1 LLTDLNIGNDVD
13 DDDDDRKI
21 DAFRKETLDDK
32 LFFFEVKEKDEGKQ
46 IDYSSNVYML
56 INS

>member
-46 IDYSSNVYML
+46 SDSSSNVSML